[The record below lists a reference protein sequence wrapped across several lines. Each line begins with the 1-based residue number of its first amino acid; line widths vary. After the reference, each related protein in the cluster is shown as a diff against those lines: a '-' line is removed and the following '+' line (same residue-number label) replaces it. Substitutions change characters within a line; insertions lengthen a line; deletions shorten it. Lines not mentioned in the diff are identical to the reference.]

1 MALRRRAAA
10 PRQLLKAA
18 PKGFSSVRQD
28 GMKYSRL
35 VLRCITRAAERTDKE
50 KGEKEGTILL
60 MSAGF
65 QDERLPQHLLSSQGS
80 DSLTIRSTN
89 EARFFG
95 LHTICNSVT

>member
-1 MALRRRAAA
+1 MAIHQPLEGGSERR
-10 PRQLLKAA
+10 LLKAA

-35 VLRCITRAAERTDKE
+35 VLRYITRAAERTDKE

-65 QDERLPQHLLSSQGS
+65 QDERLPQHHPPSLLNSAR
-80 DSLTIRSTN
+80 LTG
-89 EARFFG
+89 F
-95 LHTICNSVT
+95 